1 MPQQPDQRRLL
12 DILLADSTEHGVL
25 LLDTQGRITAW
36 LAARKSSSAT
46 PPKRSG
52 DNRLACSLRPRTP
65 PKAFRRARSR
75 LRRAAPRPRTTGCFA
90 KTASGSGRPAC
101 CRRLRD
107 SGELLGFGKILR
119 NRTDLKGQL
128 EGFENQVQQLE
139 VEKQRRDNFVGVL
152 AHELRGPL
160 QALYLAAD
168 MLEPLAKHHEDGQFA
183 LDVLHRQCDA
193 INRLVD
199 DLLDATRL
207 GTGKL
212 KLELGEVPLT
222 EVLRRR

>member
-1 MPQQPDQRRLL
+1 MLFTPEDAAKGVPQGEIEIAARGAPAENDLDASQRRRP
-12 DILLADSTEHGVL
+12 VL
-25 LLDTQGRITAW
+25 
-36 LAARKSSSAT
+36 
-46 PPKRSG
+46 G
-52 DNRLACSLRPRTP
+52 D
-65 PKAFRRARSR
+65 
-75 LRRAAPRPRTTGCFA
+75 RRAAG
-90 KTASGSGRPAC
+90 
-101 CRRLRD
+101 RLRD

-207 GTGKL
+207 
-212 KLELGEVPLT
+212 
-222 EVLRRR
+222 RRASLSSNLAKFR